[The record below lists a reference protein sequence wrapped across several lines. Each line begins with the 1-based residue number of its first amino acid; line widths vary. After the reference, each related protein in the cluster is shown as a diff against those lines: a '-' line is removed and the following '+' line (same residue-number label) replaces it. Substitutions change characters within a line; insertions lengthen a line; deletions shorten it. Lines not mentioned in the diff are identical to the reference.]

1 MPGPLDGVKVVELGQ
16 WVAGPST
23 AAVLADWGADVVKVE
38 PPSGDPARD
47 FFRFMGGEVNI
58 NVPFE
63 LDNRS
68 KRSIAVELSRPE
80 GRELVIELLL
90 QADAL
95 VTNFRIGALERLGLA
110 YDQLA
115 ERCPQ
120 LVYCA
125 LTGYGVDGPERDRA
139 AYDVGAFWSRAGI
152 AGLLTPPGGEPP
164 FQRGAFGDHSIAVA
178 LAGGISAALV
188 ARQKSG
194 RGQLVSTSLLR
205 WGAWCI
211 AFDLQ
216 LQLRVGRPVS
226 AMTHE
231 AMGNPLMN
239 WFADRDGRRF
249 WLIGLDSERHWPDLA
264 RAVDHPEW
272 IDDRRF
278 VDVLAR
284 RDNCELLNRLLD
296 EAFATRTR
304 DEWAKVLDAEGMW
317 WSPIQDVEEVIADP
331 QLWANG
337 GFVEVQEPSG
347 AAAVMVASPID
358 FRDTPQGPRATAP
371 ELGADT
377 DDVLAELGRTP
388 DEIAALRADGIVA

>member
-226 AMTHE
+226 AMTHA

-239 WFADRDGRRF
+239 WFADSRSRR
-249 WLIGLDSERHWPDLA
+249 
-264 RAVDHPEW
+264 
-272 IDDRRF
+272 
-278 VDVLAR
+278 
-284 RDNCELLNRLLD
+284 
-296 EAFATRTR
+296 
-304 DEWAKVLDAEGMW
+304 
-317 WSPIQDVEEVIADP
+317 
-331 QLWANG
+331 
-337 GFVEVQEPSG
+337 
-347 AAAVMVASPID
+347 
-358 FRDTPQGPRATAP
+358 
-371 ELGADT
+371 
-377 DDVLAELGRTP
+377 
-388 DEIAALRADGIVA
+388 